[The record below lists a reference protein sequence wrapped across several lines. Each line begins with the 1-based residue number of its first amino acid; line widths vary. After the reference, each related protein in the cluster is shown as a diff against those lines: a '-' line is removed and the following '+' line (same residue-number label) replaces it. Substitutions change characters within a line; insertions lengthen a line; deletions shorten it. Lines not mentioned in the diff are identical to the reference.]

1 MASIE
6 DDTIKGMLQA
16 LEHMLDEVDRL
27 SIVAGQLVNAQKT
40 GKPLAPSVLAYY
52 EEQLETLSHRRVHMR
67 DVIARWWTLMEDG
80 N

>member
-6 DDTIKGMLQA
+6 DDTIKDMLQA

-27 SIVAGQLVNAQKT
+27 STVARRLVNAQKT
-40 GKPLAPSVLAYY
+40 GKPLAPPVLAYY
-52 EEQLETLSHRRVHMR
+52 DERLFALGQQREYMR
-67 DVIARWWTLMEDG
+67 GIVAKWWTLMENG